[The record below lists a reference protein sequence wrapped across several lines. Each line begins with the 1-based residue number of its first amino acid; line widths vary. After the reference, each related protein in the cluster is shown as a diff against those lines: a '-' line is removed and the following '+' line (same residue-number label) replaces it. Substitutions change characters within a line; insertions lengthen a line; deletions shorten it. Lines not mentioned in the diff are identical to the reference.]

1 MIKKSIVIPKTAR
14 YFLSGEAS
22 ETIEEVW
29 FVCHGYGQLA
39 SYFIKNFDVL
49 NTEKRLIVAPEGLH
63 RFYWEKFS
71 GRVVASWMTKEDRED
86 DIHDYVRYLDAV
98 YTEVISSLRNKNLK
112 ITVLGFSQGTA
123 TVCRW
128 LAAKNSRA
136 DNLIL
141 WAGAFPS
148 DMDLQLNKTTF
159 DSIRTLM
166 VIGDRDEFITEEDVG
181 KYRKLLDQ
189 NNIRYELQRFS
200 GSHEINREV
209 LERIAKQ
216 LQ

>member
-1 MIKKSIVIPKTAR
+1 M
-14 YFLSGEAS
+14 SGEAS